1 MILILPIF
9 IIGYPLFIIWFFY
22 TKIYITIFTY
32 ILNINILNFIET
44 SKFWFPFIQ
53 SLVSALI
60 FWIVFS
66 YYPERKRKKQ
76 LRPIIELDIYSINN
90 ELFALFDLLFRI
102 NLHSASL
109 FQEDIHSG
117 KLKKEDFQIALQ
129 NKCLNDTYKFEQAYF
144 SIGENILSR
153 YKNIEKLIDKIANL
167 NQYADTEELLLLEQI
182 RTNIKMY
189 NLNEKSINEK
199 AVSVINSQQNL
210 GYMHQQMF
218 ELYNLYKNLQ
228 RLIFIKSKYENRN
241 ILLHKIQYLFYSDQY
256 TECKKVIKNGKNKY
270 ESTIN
275 LLEYYDLL
283 CDYNLSKLDYKKVEY
298 ILNKKYYNGSLVSI
312 RSFLIELINDK
323 EFYSLLKKLYSQE
336 EIEHLNKILTDER
349 NQKEAFIKINESIL
363 NFFKNKY
370 K

>member
-1 MILILPIF
+1 MF
-9 IIGYPLFIIWFFY
+9 IVWFLY
-22 TKIYITIFTY
+22 SKIYITIFTY
-32 ILNINILNFIET
+32 ILNIDILNFIET

-66 YYPERKRKKQ
+66 YYPEKKRKKQ
-76 LRPIIELDIYSINN
+76 LRPIIELDIYSVNN
-90 ELFALFDLLFRI
+90 ELFALFDLLFTI

-109 FQEDIHSG
+109 FQKDIHSG

-129 NKCLNDTYKFEQAYF
+129 NKCLNDTYKYPPEIEQAYF
-144 SIGENILSR
+144 SVGENILSR
-153 YKNIEKLIDKIANL
+153 YKNIEKLIDKITNL

-182 RTNIKMY
+182 RSNIKMY
-189 NLNEKSINEK
+189 NLTEKSINEN
-199 AVSVINSQQNL
+199 AVSVINGQQMKAVISNL

-256 TECKKVIKNGKNKY
+256 IECKKVIKNGKNKY
-270 ESTIN
+270 ESTID

-323 EFYSLLKKLYSQE
+323 KFYSLLKKLYRQE

-363 NFFKNKY
+363 NFFRNK
-370 K
+370 